1 LANLLI
7 ASFNRNSIQSLAQKR
22 YNEKYFCL
30 IEKINSINNISK
42 TQPDKKMTD
51 KIVVL
56 VNCSTSD
63 EAKNIGKYL
72 VEKRLAACVNII
84 PMMQSWYWWEDKVTQ
99 NNEVL
104 IIIKTSRKKF
114 SKLEKEVVRLHSYA
128 VPEVVALQI
137 VEGSNNYLNWIDS
150 SLQN

>member
-1 LANLLI
+1 M
-7 ASFNRNSIQSLAQKR
+7 FDG
-22 YNEKYFCL
+22 
-30 IEKINSINNISK
+30 KIYCINNILK
-42 TQPDKKMTD
+42 TQPGKKMTD

-72 VEKRLAACVNII
+72 VEQRLAACVNII

-99 NNEVL
+99 DNEVL

-128 VPEVVALQI
+128 VPEVDALQI
-137 VEGSNNYLNWIDS
+137 VEGSSNYLNWIDS
-150 SLQN
+150 SLQH

>member
-1 LANLLI
+1 M
-7 ASFNRNSIQSLAQKR
+7 FDG
-22 YNEKYFCL
+22 
-30 IEKINSINNISK
+30 KIYCINNILK
-42 TQPDKKMTD
+42 TQPGKKMTD

-63 EAKNIGKYL
+63 EAKNMGKYL
-72 VEKRLAACVNII
+72 VEQRLAACVNII

-99 NNEVL
+99 DNEVL

-137 VEGSNNYLNWIDS
+137 VEGSSNYLNWIDS
-150 SLQN
+150 SLQH

>member
-1 LANLLI
+1 M
-7 ASFNRNSIQSLAQKR
+7 FDG
-22 YNEKYFCL
+22 
-30 IEKINSINNISK
+30 KIYCINNILK
-42 TQPDKKMTD
+42 TQPGKKMTD

-72 VEKRLAACVNII
+72 VEQRLAACVNII

-99 NNEVL
+99 DNEVL

-114 SKLEKEVVRLHSYA
+114 SKLEREVVRLHSYA

-137 VEGSNNYLNWIDS
+137 VEGSDNYLNWIDS
-150 SLQN
+150 ALQN

>member
-1 LANLLI
+1 MV
-7 ASFNRNSIQSLAQKR
+7 
-22 YNEKYFCL
+22 
-30 IEKINSINNISK
+30 EKINCIHNISK
-42 TQPDKKMTD
+42 TQPSKKMTD

-63 EAKNIGKYL
+63 EAENIGKYL

-99 NNEVL
+99 DNEVL

-114 SKLEKEVVRLHSYA
+114 SKLEKEVVRLHSY
-128 VPEVVALQI
+128 QK
-137 VEGSNNYLNWIDS
+137 
-150 SLQN
+150 SLLFKLLKDPTTISIGLTVLCKIS

>member
-1 LANLLI
+1 M
-7 ASFNRNSIQSLAQKR
+7 FDG
-22 YNEKYFCL
+22 
-30 IEKINSINNISK
+30 KIYCINNILK
-42 TQPDKKMTD
+42 TQPGKKMTD

-72 VEKRLAACVNII
+72 VEQRLAACVNII

-99 NNEVL
+99 DNEVL

-114 SKLEKEVVRLHSYA
+114 SKLEKEGVRLHSYA

-137 VEGSNNYLNWIDS
+137 VEGSSNYLNWIDS
-150 SLQN
+150 SLQH

>member
-1 LANLLI
+1 M
-7 ASFNRNSIQSLAQKR
+7 FDG
-22 YNEKYFCL
+22 
-30 IEKINSINNISK
+30 KIYCINNILK
-42 TQPDKKMTD
+42 TQPGKKMTD

-72 VEKRLAACVNII
+72 VEQRLAACVNII

-99 NNEVL
+99 DNEVL

-137 VEGSNNYLNWIDS
+137 VEGSSNYLNWIDS
-150 SLQN
+150 SLQH